1 MRFRF
6 AHCALLKEGMMPT
19 TQPFDV
25 HVRRQ
30 PRAAIIELHGEINAA
45 AEARLNEAYG
55 QAEQDTPELIL
66 LNFERVGYINSTG
79 IALMVGLLA
88 RAHKHK
94 RRLVACGLSPHYRE
108 IFEITR
114 LVDYMPVFSDEATAL
129 TERIGA

>member
-1 MRFRF
+1 
-6 AHCALLKEGMMPT
+6 MPK

-45 AEARLNEAYG
+45 AESRLNEAYT
-55 QAEQDTPELIL
+55 QAEQDGPELVL
-66 LNFERVGYINSTG
+66 LNFERVAYINSTG
-79 IALMVGLLA
+79 IALVVGLLA
-88 RAHKHK
+88 RARKGHQ
-94 RRLVACGLSPHYRE
+94 RLVACGLSPHYRE

-114 LVDYMPVFSDEATAL
+114 LVDYMPVFSDAATAL

>member
-1 MRFRF
+1 
-6 AHCALLKEGMMPT
+6 MPT
-19 TQPFDV
+19 PRPFDV

-45 AEARLNEAYG
+45 AEARLNQAYV
-55 QAEQDTPELIL
+55 QAEQDNPELIL

-79 IALMVGLLA
+79 IALVVGLLA
-88 RAHKHK
+88 RARTSK

-129 TERIGA
+129 TER